1 MFSPC
6 NNLAS
11 IISVLREKGSRF
23 GEDLRGCEDA
33 EGGELW
39 LSRGRVRFENAE
51 GGELL

>member
-1 MFSPC
+1 MC
-6 NNLAS
+6 
-11 IISVLREKGSRF
+11 VLKMLRAGLWLSRGRVRF
-23 GEDLRGCEDA
+23 EDA